1 MQKDT
6 SIENFSLT
14 YNLLKKY
21 IVFLMNRFYRISIA
35 NSSNRTPGEHIIYTP
50 NHHNALMDALA
61 LHATLSANPIFMAR
75 SDIFAK
81 KTIAKILTFMKI
93 LPIYRIRDGYDQ
105 LSNNQEVFK
114 QTFEVLD
121 QKSPLGIFPEGNH
134 DGKRK
139 LRTLKKGMA
148 RIAFSYRHES
158 AEKKEIKIVPIGLN
172 YTDYHTPGSGLLV
185 RFGKAVSVSDFDAEY
200 NENPARAINALIQE
214 LEHELKKNMLHIEE
228 DEVYQTCEIL
238 LQSYASLAKGRGE
251 SHESIFITQK
261 EIIAWVEKTFKE
273 QAGLYQR
280 INALANDLK
289 GMMDQKNIP
298 LQSLSLLSTETQPSK
313 IFANGLLHAI
323 SSPFYIYSLIQNLL
337 PGLAMRKI
345 SSLIKDPQFQSSVK
359 LVGVA
364 FIFPVF
370 WLLQTIVFGLISGS
384 LLLTSLYFLT
394 LPITLLIRHR
404 WEALWI
410 TIQHSRKLAS
420 ASDSISRLLKEI
432 KHLSGFRF

>member
-1 MQKDT
+1 MQKKN
-6 SIENFSLT
+6 SIEKYSRT
-14 YNLLKKY
+14 YYLLKKY
-21 IVFLMNRFYRISIA
+21 IVFLTNQYYRISIA
-35 NSSNRTPGEHIIYTP
+35 NSENMKPGDHLIYAS

-61 LHATLSANPIFMAR
+61 LHASLNTDPIFMAR

-81 KTIAKILTFMKI
+81 KTIAKILNLLKI

-105 LSNNQEVFK
+105 LANNQEVFK
-114 QTFEVLD
+114 QTFSVLD

-134 DGKRK
+134 DGKKK
-139 LRTLKKGMA
+139 LRTLKKGVA

-185 RFGKAVSVSDFDAEY
+185 RIGKAVSVSDFDAEY
-200 NENPARAINALIQE
+200 IDNPARATNDFIQKLE
-214 LEHELKKNMLHIEE
+214 LELKKNMLHVEE

-251 SHESIFITQK
+251 SHERIFTTQK
-261 EIIAWVEKTFKE
+261 EIIAWVEKTFNE
-273 QAGLYQR
+273 QPEQYQR
-280 INALANDLK
+280 MNDLANELDGILTK
-289 GMMDQKNIP
+289 KNLG
-298 LQSLSLLSTETQPSK
+298 LQSLSLLSAGSQKPK
-313 IFANGLLHAI
+313 IFAHGLLLAL
-323 SSPFYIYSLIQNLL
+323 SSPVYLYSFIQNLL

-345 SSLIKDPQFQSSVK
+345 STLIKDPQFESSVK
-359 LVGVA
+359 LVGIA
-364 FIFPVF
+364 FIYPVF

-394 LPITLLIRHR
+394 LPITLLIRHH

-410 TIQHSRKLAS
+410 TIQHSQKLRS
-420 ASDSISRLLKEI
+420 VSDSLSRLLKGI
-432 KHLSGFRF
+432 NQLSGFRF